1 METRLNQFHLEVAP
15 EKTKL
20 FEFGQFAQSKAK
32 VRCERA
38 ATFNFLGFTH
48 YCSRTRDGS
57 RFRMKRKTI
66 SQRLSAKLVMFKE
79 WLRANRTLPTAD
91 ILKITAAKLR
101 GHFAYYGVT
110 DNSRSI
116 NSFAYLVTRMLFK
129 WLNRRGKRGCYTW
142 EKFNKLLTLYPLPKP
157 RIRVNLFSS
166 K

>member
-1 METRLNQFHLEVAP
+1 METRLNQFQLEVAP

-20 FEFGQFAQSKAK
+20 FEFGVFAQSKAK
-32 VRCERA
+32 ARGERT

-48 YCSRTRDGS
+48 YCSRTRDGK

-66 SQRLSAKLVMFKE
+66 SQRLGTKLVMFKE
-79 WLRANRTLPTAD
+79 RLRVNRTLPTIN

-116 NSFAYLVTRMLFK
+116 NSFAYLVTRMFLK
-129 WLNRRGKRGCYTW
+129 W
-142 EKFNKLLTLYPLPKP
+142 
-157 RIRVNLFSS
+157 
-166 K
+166 